1 MIIYHNSTCSKSQ
14 CALNYLDELGIEYR
28 IVNYLNDVPTKQELT
43 LLVEKLNIN
52 PEELIRKNE
61 DEYSLYFVGKHLTA
75 DEWIEAMVRF
85 PKLIQRPIVVNGNKA
100 IVARPVEK
108 ILELL

>member
-1 MIIYHNSTCSKSQ
+1 VIIYHNSTCSKSQ
-14 CALNYLDELGIEYR
+14 CALNYLDEQGIEYK
-28 IVNYLNDVPTKQELT
+28 IINYLTDVPTKQELT

-61 DEYSLYFVGKHLTA
+61 EDYNLHFDGKHLTA
-75 DEWIEAMVRF
+75 DEWIDAMVRY